1 MCSFCVHIHFI
12 GQKNNRLEFKY
23 RNEHKKYTIPFEN
36 SGKTAKMAW
45 IFQLQSIYI
54 TKTGL

>member
-36 SGKTAKMAW
+36 GDKTAKMA
-45 IFQLQSIYI
+45 
-54 TKTGL
+54 